1 MLPYQ
6 SISHK
11 EDSIAIVGL
20 GGAGVNILHIFGG
33 SSAENVHL
41 YALSPD
47 ERLGRDCGNV
57 NFIQLG
63 EGQNHGMG
71 TGGDPE
77 LGRSAIFHSRKR
89 IELILDDIRAL
100 VLVVGLG
107 GGTGSGAAPLLA
119 EMAKK
124 AGVYLVTVAVMP
136 FSFEGKRRRQ
146 QAEKA
151 FHAVEE
157 LSDITLCFENDYME
171 SLFAGEPGA
180 QAVFEK
186 ANVLL
191 AQATATVPWL
201 SNSPGLINLGLDEL
215 AATLDGEKS
224 RCIFGMGKGY
234 GQDRAA
240 EAVEHLMES
249 PLVAYHNS
257 LSCVR
262 KVLLHIAGGQDMR
275 LQEITA
281 ITAAVR
287 EKLSGDNV
295 EIFFGTSVKP
305 ALGEEIRI
313 TLIASVNADEIAAA
327 PALPPAAQA
336 PVPAPEPAPAPAEE
350 AAPAPEPAGVKEEPA
365 APAPAPEPEP
375 VAEARP
381 AVQPAP
387 TAKVEQ
393 PAATPE
399 PTPAP
404 LPAEPMDYP
413 VEEEPPVAPAPRPE
427 PSPAAPQT
435 REGMPEDFLP
445 DFAPK
450 TQRTLDLDGRPR
462 SAARSGRED
471 DNGELDDRI
480 NSLFDD
486 IDSGRTAPRP
496 QPAPAPRRHSAED
509 EMDNPALRF
518 NDLRDMFPE

>member
-77 LGRSAIFHSRKR
+77 LGRSAIFHSSKR
-89 IELILDDIRAL
+89 IELILSNIRAL

-151 FHAVEE
+151 FRAVEE

-171 SLFAGEPGA
+171 SLFAGETGA

-191 AQATATVPWL
+191 AQATATIPWL
-201 SNSPGLINLGLDEL
+201 SNSPGLVNLGLDEL
-215 AATLDGEKS
+215 AAALDGEKS

-240 EAVEHLMES
+240 EAVEHLMGS

-281 ITAAVR
+281 IAAAVR
-287 EKLSGDNV
+287 EKLSGDDV
-295 EIFFGTSVKP
+295 EIFFGASVKP

-327 PALPPAAQA
+327 PAPAPAAQA
-336 PVPAPEPAPAPAEE
+336 PAPAAEPVEETAPAAEPAPAVKAAPAVDEAAAPAPTPEPAPAATPR
-350 AAPAPEPAGVKEEPA
+350 
-365 APAPAPEPEP
+365 PAPAREQAP
-375 VAEARP
+375 VAVP
-381 AVQPAP
+381 QPAP
-387 TAKVEQ
+387 D
-393 PAATPE
+393 PAD
-399 PTPAP
+399 
-404 LPAEPMDYP
+404 PMDYP
-413 VEEEPPVAPAPRPE
+413 VEEEPPVAAAPAPQPEPAPAKPAPRGGV
-427 PSPAAPQT
+427 Q
-435 REGMPEDFLP
+435 EDFLP

-450 TQRTLDLDGRPR
+450 TQRTLNLGDDSGSSSPDGP
-462 SAARSGRED
+462 EE
-471 DNGELDDRI
+471 DNGALDDRV

-486 IDSGRTAPRP
+486 IDSGRTAPTK
-496 QPAPAPRRHSAED
+496 QPALRRLSLED